1 MHCIEESDDHMKKH
15 LMISISMLFVFIAIT
30 PALAARSISF
40 PFELKFDSGDNWT
53 ADLAWEDC
61 GGTVT
66 HVTLGCWSGGCAKI
80 TPPTSACA
88 GGGING
94 GMASLG
100 NFEGFSTERLNIR
113 MLLKVGPTYY
123 RSARDGGGTLENKFI
138 DVHGGNDGNARLGI
152 LGFQAHYTSEGPPP
166 NTDYYAFGPMSNPYT
181 EFVFASPPSG
191 GGIENSPFRVSDTA
205 HHGGEWICVEYEINT
220 NADTTSVVITEAN
233 GNQTTIRTPSSN
245 TGNMNR
251 FYIGGYHNGFFVPDP
266 DTYMLIDELKVSNT
280 YIGPPPT
287 FIGSVP
293 TPDPTPDPTPGANS
307 GSASSG
313 SCFIATAAFGSHQ
326 EPSVMILREFRDRF
340 MLSHRPGRAAVSL
353 YYRYSPPIADLIS
366 KHEEIKML
374 VRLSLIPVVGMSWLA
389 LKMGIFFFSGFILI
403 LVILIAVTISACR
416 NRISMRE

>member
-1 MHCIEESDDHMKKH
+1 MKKH
-15 LMISISMLFVFIAIT
+15 FVIVISILFVFIVIA
-30 PALAARSISF
+30 PALAARTISF
-40 PFELKFDSGDNWT
+40 PYELKFDSGDNWT

-66 HVTLGCWSGGCAKI
+66 HVTSGCWSGGCAKI

-94 GMASLG
+94 AMASLG

-123 RSARDGGGTLENKFI
+123 RSARNAGGGFENKFI
-138 DVHGGNDGNARLGI
+138 DVHSSSGARLGI

-166 NTDYYAFGPMSNPYT
+166 NTDYYAFGPSSNPT
-181 EFVFASPPSG
+181 TQFLFASPPSRG
-191 GGIENSPFRVSDTA
+191 AIEDSPFRVSDTA

-233 GNQTTIRTPSSN
+233 GNQTTIRISSSN
-245 TGNMNR
+245 TGNMNK
-251 FYIGGYHNGFFVPDP
+251 FYIGGYHNGFFVPNP

-280 YIGPPPT
+280 YIGPPPI
-287 FIGSVP
+287 FIGSAP
-293 TPDPTPDPTPGANS
+293 TPDPTPDPPPDPPPGANS
-307 GSASSG
+307 GSDSSG

-326 EPSVMILREFRDRF
+326 QPSVKILREFRDQV
-340 MLSHRPGRAAVSL
+340 MLSNRPGRAAVSL
-353 YYRYSPPIADLIS
+353 YYRYSPPVADFIS
-366 KHEEIKML
+366 KHEEVKML

-389 LKMGIFFFSGFILI
+389 LKMGIFLFSGFILI
-403 LVILIAVTISACR
+403 MVILMAATISVYR
-416 NRISMRE
+416 NRISVRE